1 MSYKFIQFVIIK
13 IQILKKNM
21 FFIASFL
28 WDEFVILKSNIIQN
42 TKNKNYQAREEN
54 KDGEVETT

>member
-1 MSYKFIQFVIIK
+1 
-13 IQILKKNM
+13 M